1 MKSNKVYF
9 YSAVMSTLMKFY
21 NLKDIADCMIELI
34 HEIDPSIQFDLYKVK
49 SDGFIMRRKDSNQT
63 KSNITATI
71 YKSFYKATEKLVDD
85 SADGIQS
92 YMSDQYDIEYD
103 SDQIDSKFAEFI
115 VDIDINGR
123 LVTVSFDIY

>member
-9 YSAVMSTLMKFY
+9 YSAVMSALMKFY